1 MKQFEQDNPV
11 FWKGRHILERLSEA
25 IREIHSLESLSEDH
39 RDAVIHCE
47 QTLESVAVDIACIST
62 DGGEWD
68 QMSAMIREA
77 GIEIPED
84 LDRDMRQ
91 LFAGDDS
98 CLE

>member
-1 MKQFEQDNPV
+1 MKNDERQLHRRGQ
-11 FWKGRHILERLSEA
+11 KILDRLSEA
-25 IREIHSLESLSEDH
+25 IQEIKHLETICEDH
-39 RDAVIHCE
+39 REAIQQCE

-62 DGGEWD
+62 GGGEWD
-68 QMSAMIREA
+68 QMSAMIRAA